1 MTIQDCVGSF
11 FLTLLV
17 GVMFQWAYRQP
28 DRNLLTRGLI
38 TFMKAWNVRGQD
50 PRVQCLVMA
59 VISYIV
65 MLVLLVAC
73 ILKNPLG

>member
-1 MTIQDCVGSF
+1 MTLQDCVGSF
-11 FLTLLV
+11 FLCLLV
-17 GVMFQWAYRQP
+17 GIMFQWAYRQP

-38 TFMKAWNVRGQD
+38 AFMKAWSVRGQD

-59 VISYIV
+59 VIGYLL

-73 ILKNPLG
+73 IVKNPLR